1 MNSAIVSLFKGII
14 FILHTEDSLVALMI
28 DLKEDSIL
36 IFYLIVKRSG
46 EHDIGI
52 TGHAIQFYL
61 VYDFCILPEL
71 NFISPCS
78 CHTTDKAV
86 VVVTSKMEEQGT
98 AGSSK

>member
-1 MNSAIVSLFKGII
+1 MV
-14 FILHTEDSLVALMI
+14 FILHTKDSLVALMI
-28 DLKEDSIL
+28 DLKEDSVL
-36 IFYLIVKRSG
+36 IYCLIVKRSG
-46 EHDIGI
+46 EHDRGI

-86 VVVTSKMEEQGT
+86 VVVTGKMEEQDT

>member
-1 MNSAIVSLFKGII
+1 MQRFVGYARTIMNSAVVSLFKGII

-52 TGHAIQFYL
+52 TGHTI
-61 VYDFCILPEL
+61 
-71 NFISPCS
+71 
-78 CHTTDKAV
+78 
-86 VVVTSKMEEQGT
+86 
-98 AGSSK
+98 